1 MTREGTEEATTMTLL
16 KANEGAVV
24 QVSPDGVA
32 AGLVT
37 QAGLVRIRGQNIL
50 FSPTQRAIFALN
62 DTAAD
67 IWRSLQEGASPDA
80 IPRRIMRGHVDALDA
95 KEYVQTAL
103 RDWERLGLIRPHAPS
118 ASASLHKHVVQT
130 VAVADRRIRIVYP
143 ATHVFPAITVFRH
156 LEVQPEA
163 TDTLLELVEHGD
175 RIHVFR
181 NSDWLRT
188 CSPEEIPTVLKGE
201 LLSEALEHG
210 IYELALHAAALSSGE
225 RLILLCGDP
234 GAGKTT
240 LTLALAQSGFGFVS
254 DDVTLLNCGGL
265 GIGLPF
271 AAGVKPGAWPLLAGY
286 YPELAAAPIFRRPDG
301 KRVRY
306 IVPKHFSPVSQ
317 APRAIGWVI
326 LLNRD
331 RGSRPSLDPVD
342 AVGALRG
349 LLNGAFAPG
358 RDLGSTAFEVLT
370 QVIGSARTCSLTY
383 SSLEDALELIRGACR

>member
-1 MTREGTEEATTMTLL
+1 MTLL